1 MNKEYFIS
9 PMLKKG
15 PRTPSRLPRI
25 LREFMIAEERESHK
39 KIVTDALSEEG
50 INLSPEKIEELA
62 EDTELSQNPSP
73 EKI

>member
-9 PMLKKG
+9 PMLRRG
-15 PRTPSRLPRI
+15 PRTSSRLPRI
-25 LREFMIAEERESHK
+25 LREFVIAEERESHK

-62 EDTELSQNPSP
+62 EDTQLYQNPSP
-73 EKI
+73 DEI